1 MNTSLRRLTGKV
13 ARGEATPSEVEKAK
27 GVAKGVAKAAE
38 LADTVAKSNGE
49 VRLFDFNSHACVCF
63 LTQTNAEVK
72 RAPLELMPF

>member
-1 MNTSLRRLTGKV
+1 LNTSLRRLTGKV
-13 ARGEATPSEVEKAK
+13 ARGEATPSEVEK
-27 GVAKGVAKAAE
+27 AKGVAKAAE